1 MKKSIALLATVAVFA
16 LMPQAHASSLIANC
30 TLKSNAFVKTMPAP
44 GDEHLL
50 SGPEKE
56 TTVEVYDE
64 YGGQWA
70 YIESSDKDKGPA
82 GGWVLRSSLFKCEN
96 IKPWKKS

>member
-1 MKKSIALLATVAVFA
+1 
-16 LMPQAHASSLIANC
+16 MPQAHAGALVANC

-56 TTVEVYDE
+56 TSVDVYDE

-70 YIESSDKDKGPA
+70 YIESKDSDDPQRIT
-82 GGWVLRSSLFKCEN
+82 GGWVLRSSLSKCEN
-96 IKPWKKS
+96 IKPWKKQ